1 MKMRWSLSLGLML
14 AGPLAAQS
22 PSDTAATE
30 TIPARMDWFP
40 YLLGDPTHG
49 LLIIGHWQ
57 IARQSEYTARFAHD
71 WILATEAAWG
81 TRGSRM
87 VTAKFRAPNLI
98 PSWRFSGDA
107 GAVREG
113 RFGYYGVG
121 AGGDAGLDPESQ
133 PTDYFRVHRT
143 QYYGRGEVTRHLKGP
158 LSVAVG
164 AGLTSYR
171 YRALEDE
178 SLFRSDHP
186 DGLTGTDATV
196 RFTVV
201 FDSRTNELLPANGLL
216 LEAGVYGGTGR
227 FCDAPCGSGYLG
239 LYAHGR
245 GFLSPRRG
253 LVFAGRV
260 GYRTLGENA
269 PLDARYDFPGW
280 ERELSVYGGFDSNRG
295 SPRGRLVGRRVL
307 MTSAEVRYDLVDGGD
322 YGALTVL
329 AFMDGGGVYDAAP
342 DGAMTFSGWKTGFGA
357 GIALRVL
364 RQAIVSFNFAKGP
377 EGFNFTSG
385 TGWSF

>member
-1 MKMRWSLSLGLML
+1 MRWRLLLPLVL
-14 AGPLAAQS
+14 AAPLAAQS
-22 PSDTAATE
+22 PADTAAIE
-30 TIPARMDWFP
+30 TIPSRMDWFP
-40 YLLGDPTHG
+40 YFLGDPTNG
-49 LLIIGHWQ
+49 LLAIGHWQ

-87 VTAKFRAPNLI
+87 LTAKFRAPNLI
-98 PSWRFSGDA
+98 PSWRFSADA

-121 AGGDAGLDPESQ
+121 EGGDAGLDPESQ
-133 PTDYFRVHRT
+133 PSKYFRVRRT
-143 QYYGRGEVTRHLKGP
+143 QYYGRGEVTRNIKGP
-158 LSVAVG
+158 FSASFG

-171 YRALEDE
+171 YSSLDST
-178 SLFRSDHP
+178 SLFRADYP
-186 DGLTGTDATV
+186 DGLHGTDATV
-196 RFTVV
+196 RLTFL
-201 FDSRTNELLPANGLL
+201 FDTRSNELLPTKGVL
-216 LEAGVYGGTGR
+216 LETGVYGGTGR
-227 FCDAPCGSGYLG
+227 FCDSPCGSGYVG

-245 GFLSPRRG
+245 GFISPRRG
-253 LVFAGRV
+253 IVFAGRV
-260 GYRTLGENA
+260 AYRTMGQNA

-280 ERELSVYGGFDSNRG
+280 ERESSVYGGFDTNRG
-295 SPRGRLVGRRVL
+295 FSKGRLVGRRVI

-322 YGALTVL
+322 YGSLTVL

-342 DGAMTFSGWKTGFGA
+342 NGPMKFSGWKTSFG
-357 GIALRVL
+357 GGLALRVL
-364 RQAIVSFNFAKGP
+364 RQAVVAFNFARGP

>member
-1 MKMRWSLSLGLML
+1 MTMRWRLLLPLLL
-14 AGPLAAQS
+14 AAPLAAQS

-57 IARQSEYTARFAHD
+57 IARQSEYTARFPHD
-71 WILATEAAWG
+71 WYFGTEAAWG

-98 PSWRFSGDA
+98 PGWRFSADA
-107 GAVREG
+107 GGVREG
-113 RFGYYGVG
+113 RFGYYGMG
-121 AGGDAGLDPESQ
+121 AGGDAGLDPDTKS
-133 PTDYFRVHRT
+133 TLYFRVHRT
-143 QYYGRGEVTRHLKGP
+143 QYYGRGEVTRYLKGP
-158 LSVAVG
+158 FLVSVG
-164 AGLTSYR
+164 AGLTNYR
-171 YRALEDE
+171 YSAVNDTT
-178 SLFRSDHP
+178 LFSSDHP

-196 RFTVV
+196 RLSLM
-201 FDSRTNELLPANGLL
+201 FDTRSNELLPTKGVL

-227 FCDAPCGSGYLG
+227 FCDAPCGSGYAG
-239 LYAHGR
+239 LYGHGR
-245 GFLSPRRG
+245 GYLSLRRG
-253 LVFAGRV
+253 IVLAGRI
-260 GYRTLGENA
+260 GYRTLGANA

-280 ERELSVYGGFDSNRG
+280 ERELSAYGGFETNRG
-295 SPRGRLVGRRVL
+295 YPRGRLVGRRL
-307 MTSAEVRYDLVDGGD
+307 IMTSAEVRYDLVDGGD

-329 AFMDGGGVYDAAP
+329 AFMDGGGVWDASP
-342 DGAMTFSGWKTGFGA
+342 GGPMKFSGWKTGLGA

-364 RQAIVSFNFAKGP
+364 RQAIVMFNFAKGP